1 MSTFCRII
9 WVVFCLFNIWSD
21 IHHIFVKQEKS
32 GVRLKLP
39 ATVGFGLEQSL
50 VYVIVTF
57 ALVKY
62 LWKKMLVKF
71 SHDLYWHIMQGG
83 RDHRGRERL
92 GLQGKTLQAPRL
104 HRRDRPGHQI
114 RRRYVTTLVA
124 APWIHTHTH
133 TTWMHTTKSGHFLL
147 AGQCLRFRV
156 GVKPCSI

>member
-83 RDHRGRERL
+83 RDHRGRVRL
-92 GLQGKTLQAPRL
+92 GLQVKTLQAPRL
-104 HRRDRPGHQI
+104 QRRDRPGHQI
-114 RRRYVTTLVA
+114 RSSQVPQTVCHHLGCSTMN
-124 APWIHTHTH
+124 THTH
-133 TTWMHTTKSGHFLL
+133 DMNAHHKVRTLFISRTMPSLWGW
-147 AGQCLRFRV
+147 C
-156 GVKPCSI
+156 